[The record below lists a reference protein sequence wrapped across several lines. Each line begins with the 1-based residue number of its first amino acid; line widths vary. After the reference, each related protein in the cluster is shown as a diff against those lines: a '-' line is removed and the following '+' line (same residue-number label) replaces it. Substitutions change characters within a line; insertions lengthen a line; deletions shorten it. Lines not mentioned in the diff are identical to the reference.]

1 MCFEGFL
8 GVLAPVQMKEAL
20 GGARDMGLMLFA
32 FGAGNIG
39 GVLVSLRL
47 KPKHPLIVAM
57 GVMPIVG
64 FWMLG
69 AAVPFHIGV
78 LMILA
83 FVSGIAM
90 DLFFV
95 MWMTMFQTH
104 VPEEALSRVS
114 AYDALG
120 STVFAPFG
128 LFLAGPI
135 SLWIGTSETLYIA
148 GVIAIVMACAAL
160 FNKDVRRLEPIN
172 ELVNV
177 D

>member
-1 MCFEGFL
+1 M
-8 GVLAPVQMKEAL
+8 
-20 GGARDMGLMLFA
+20 
-32 FGAGNIG
+32 I
-39 GVLVSLRL
+39 
-47 KPKHPLIVAM
+47 
-57 GVMPIVG
+57 
-64 FWMLG
+64 G
-69 AAVPFHIGV
+69 AAVPFHIV
-78 LMILA
+78 ILMILA

-120 STVFAPFG
+120 STVFAPLG

-148 GVIAIVMACAAL
+148 GVIAIVMAGAAL
-160 FNKDVRRLEPIN
+160 FNKDVRRLEPVT
-172 ELVNV
+172 EM
-177 D
+177 